1 MRTRLLACLAGGL
14 LGVAVAL
21 PVEQS
26 LALSPTIALIGCP
39 LLGAA
44 LGYVVSMFFD
54 VFTASEEKDEY
65 AQSWA
70 TSGGDDGARDLR
82 RDR

>member
-1 MRTRLLACLAGGL
+1 VRTRLLACLAGGL
-14 LGVAVAL
+14 LGVAVAF

-26 LALSPTIALIGCP
+26 LALSPIVALIGCP

-54 VFTASEEKDEY
+54 VFTASEEEDEY

-70 TSGGDDGARDLR
+70 KNGRDGGART
-82 RDR
+82 